1 MFTVLKA
8 LGVELTAKPA
18 TVHWLDMSKIQL
30 KVTQYNL
37 IALVGWTG
45 NCPPQ
50 AAGAAVLVSWPR
62 FRVGRTLQPLSVCG

>member
-18 TVHWLDMSKIQL
+18 TVHRFDMNKIQL

-37 IALVGWTG
+37 IAPVGW
-45 NCPPQ
+45 
-50 AAGAAVLVSWPR
+50 AG
-62 FRVGRTLQPLSVCG
+62 